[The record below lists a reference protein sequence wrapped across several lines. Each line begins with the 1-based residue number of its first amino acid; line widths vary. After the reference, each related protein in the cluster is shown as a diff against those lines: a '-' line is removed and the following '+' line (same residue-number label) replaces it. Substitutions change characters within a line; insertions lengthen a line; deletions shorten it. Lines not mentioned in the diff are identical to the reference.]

1 MTLSCHFNGSGGRGS
16 RINNFSKYIFK
27 VKEICTNGSYLFTF
41 PYIGKIDAVV

>member
-1 MTLSCHFNGSGGRGS
+1 MHLKITD
-16 RINNFSKYIFK
+16 IFYGQHNK